1 MCYIGMITT
10 RSSTYMQYYTLQ
22 HTAFSMYIKKSWKN
36 IPSLEKISYNHLNK
50 QRQHYSANKI
60 LVLFILQLLSIFFL
74 KGFFVCLFFL

>member
-10 RSSTYMQYYTLQ
+10 RSFTHIQYYTPQ
-22 HTAFSMYIKKSWKN
+22 HTAFSMYIKTSGKN

-60 LVLFILQLLSIFFL
+60 LALFILQLLSIFFL
-74 KGFFVCLFFL
+74 KVFFKK